1 MGKNIILIVF
11 IILCISF
18 VGAVNYK
25 YQYNPY
31 TAKLD
36 RTISLNQ
43 TGDNFTVD
51 YIFGDGS
58 QLTGIVPYTGAVNDV
73 NLGSHDL
80 IVDTDTL
87 FVDSTNDRVGIGT
100 TTPDA
105 KLKVTIPAGSAK
117 ILSEENYGLILRGND
132 YISRMWIDGAN
143 SATIDLDR
151 GSASKTC
158 AHQFRTAGAIDWIF
172 GIADSDVVG
181 LDGTEFFIGQTSGG
195 IGADMIIKTDGKIG
209 IGTISPSQTL
219 SVVGTLNVT
228 SWTYTAGEY
237 KCDNGTH
244 TIRSRN
250 KTLLN
255 NMGCSI

>member
-1 MGKNIILIVF
+1 MVGIVTAFQF
-11 IILCISF
+11 IAPNKLDF
-18 VGAVNYK
+18 T
-25 YQYNPY
+25 YNPY
-31 TAKLD
+31 TYK
-36 RTISLNQ
+36 NQ
-43 TGDNFTVD
+43 YLRSSNFSGENLTTDCINADDGTFYVD
-51 YIFGDGS
+51 C
-58 QLTGIVPYTGAVNDV
+58 AN
-73 NLGSHDL
+73 H
-80 IVDTDTL
+80 
-87 FVDSTNDRVGIGT
+87 RVGIGT

-105 KLKVTIPAGSAK
+105 KLKVTIPAGSAE

-228 SWTYTAGEY
+228 SWTYTAGLY
-237 KCDNGTH
+237 TCDNGTH
-244 TIRSRN
+244 TIMTRN
-250 KTLLN
+250 KTLAN
-255 NMGCSI
+255 DKGCSI